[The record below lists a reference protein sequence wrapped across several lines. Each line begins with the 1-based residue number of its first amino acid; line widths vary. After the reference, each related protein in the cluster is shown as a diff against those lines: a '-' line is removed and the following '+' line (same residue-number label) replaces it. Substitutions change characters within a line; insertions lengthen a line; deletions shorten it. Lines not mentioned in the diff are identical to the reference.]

1 MLEWHAQREHWR
13 DQEYAGGAYRRD
25 EYGARVFID
34 SCDLGPRWYYRVR
47 DIVYFLVGL
56 PDWLTDDALGS

>member
-1 MLEWHAQREHWR
+1 MLEWHAQRKHWR

-25 EYGARVFID
+25 KYGARVFID
-34 SCDLGPRWYYRVR
+34 SCNLGPRWYYRVR